1 MTIERSHS
9 PHADPAQRAQAPD
22 APRPAKPVEAP
33 PAEHVDRFRA
43 AMQQARDG
51 GQDARAGVDTS
62 TEPAF
67 AAPEG
72 DARAAEQQPLRVHA
86 VDERAARSHDDSGQL
101 GSAVPPAE
109 YAAMLQAQASLRDG
123 AVAAHAAPPTAN
135 AHAFFDLVERHVR
148 QMAVGTPDHAGEDGK
163 VLLRMSDATLP
174 GTDLMLSKG
183 PEGWVLRAD
192 VRSRT
197 SYDAIREAAPELARR
212 FAERNLGHL
221 HVDPHFN
228 G

>member
-1 MTIERSHS
+1 MTIQRSHS
-9 PHADPAQRAQAPD
+9 PHADPAQRAQASEPS
-22 APRPAKPVEAP
+22 RPAKPVEPP

-43 AMQQARDG
+43 AMQQARGG
-51 GQDARAGVDTS
+51 GQEHQAAVDAAAEARLAG
-62 TEPAF
+62 A
-67 AAPEG
+67 EG
-72 DARAAEQQPLRVHA
+72 DTGAEQRHPLRVDA
-86 VDERAARSHDDSGQL
+86 ADERGARSHDDGGQAGAAL
-101 GSAVPPAE
+101 PPAE

-123 AVAAHAAPPTAN
+123 GMAAQAAPPTAN

-148 QMAVGTPDHAGEDGK
+148 QMAVGAPGHAGEDGQ

-212 FAERNLGHL
+212 FADRNLGQL
-221 HVDPHFN
+221 VVDPHFN

>member
-1 MTIERSHS
+1 MTIQRSQS
-9 PHADPAQRAQAPD
+9 PHADPAQRAQASEPS
-22 APRPAKPVEAP
+22 RPAKPLEPP
-33 PAEHVDRFRA
+33 PAEQVDRFRA
-43 AMQQARDG
+43 AMQQARGGGQEHQAALDAAEARLAGAEADAAAEQPPPRADIADERGARGLDDG
-51 GQDARAGVDTS
+51 GQLG
-62 TEPAF
+62 
-67 AAPEG
+67 AA
-72 DARAAEQQPLRVHA
+72 L
-86 VDERAARSHDDSGQL
+86 
-101 GSAVPPAE
+101 PPAE

-123 AVAAHAAPPTAN
+123 GVAAQAAPPTAN

-148 QMAVGTPDHAGEDGK
+148 QMAVSTPGHAGEDGQ

-183 PEGWVLRAD
+183 PDGWVLRAD

-212 FAERNLGHL
+212 FAERNLGQL
-221 HVDPHFN
+221 VVDPHFN